1 MTTGVE
7 WKPIRTTGNSY
18 RKKDPL
24 DSSERFYALDLEC
37 VRPSTRSM
45 EEDAHLVRLYIE
57 KNLDDTNMPLVPTFN
72 SVLSDNKT
80 KFASCLVC
88 QAALSSGL
96 GTCTSWEMSTNL
108 LLDPWEIP
116 SETL

>member
-1 MTTGVE
+1 MATGVE

-57 KNLDDTNMPLVPTFN
+57 KNLDGTNMPLVPTFN
-72 SVLSDNKT
+72 SVPAGRCQQTFYWTLGKFLQRHYDVYHT
-80 KFASCLVC
+80 KLDSQHSSFAHH
-88 QAALSSGL
+88 
-96 GTCTSWEMSTNL
+96 
-108 LLDPWEIP
+108 
-116 SETL
+116 